1 MENVRKQGEEEK
13 PEGWPGQEDQF
24 QKGSGAE
31 GMCRTVEE
39 HSTWLS
45 QDWRE
50 EGGGT
55 ENPRTSSTLD
65 HNRRAVLHR
74 PAFTTVVHLMVCY
87 TENRQTK
94 STPGVL

>member
-45 QDWRE
+45 QD
-50 EGGGT
+50 
-55 ENPRTSSTLD
+55 
-65 HNRRAVLHR
+65 
-74 PAFTTVVHLMVCY
+74 
-87 TENRQTK
+87 
-94 STPGVL
+94 